1 MNYRRAKDKIDK
13 VIGFEREI
21 KSYWNEKTKE
31 TTRFFIANKERD
43 FFIEIYHR
51 STNFFELHICDS
63 QKFNPYMSH
72 YAFRSLNE
80 LCLKLREYKDKFTRA
95 SE

>member
-1 MNYRRAKDKIDK
+1 MNYRRAIDKIYK
-13 VIGFEREI
+13 AIGSNNSI
-21 KSYWNEKTKE
+21 KSFWKEETKE

-51 STNFFELHICDS
+51 STKFFEFHICDS
-63 QKFNPYMSH
+63 QKFNPYMNH